1 MISGRAKLVM
11 AGIAMSMSAS
21 ATATSTEAD
30 LIAVHRA
37 WAEARLRADTAFLE
51 RFYAD
56 ELRIQSMDGGVV
68 SRAQDITAFR
78 DRHIVPNLIEDV
90 EMRGLDYGKVAVVTG
105 IEHVRGTA
113 YGQSGEFY
121 LRFTNVLVRRDGRW
135 QLVLH
140 QSTDTKKQ

>member
-1 MISGRAKLVM
+1 MILGRVTIVV
-11 AGIAMSMSAS
+11 AGIAMAMSAS
-21 ATATSTEAD
+21 ATAKSTEAD

-37 WAEARLRADTAFLE
+37 WAEARLRSDTAFLK
-51 RFYAD
+51 RFYAE

-78 DRHIVPNLIEDV
+78 DRHILPNLIEDL
-90 EMRGLDYGKVAVVTG
+90 EMRVLDYGKVAVVTG
-105 IEHVRGTA
+105 VEHVRGTA
-113 YGQSGEFY
+113 YGHPGEFY